1 MTTIKIDREQLI
13 ATLTAKVKEL
23 EANNATHEKEDKAWR
38 AALAKWEQTCATI
51 ALKNIK
57 KASISVNTWRSEQS
71 VGISLPAGILPEQP
85 EQSYSARFTHDYEL
99 RDLRQFIRMLELSS
113 SDTIAMSAL
122 KNVSQ
127 YL

>member
-13 ATLTAKVKEL
+13 KTLTAKVKEL
-23 EANNATHEKEDKAWR
+23 ESNNATFQKETKAYE
-38 AALAKWEQTCATI
+38 AAHDKWEQTCISI
-51 ALKNIK
+51 ALKNAK
-57 KASISVNTWRSEQS
+57 KATASVSMWRSEHSIQ
-71 VGISLPAGILPEQP
+71 ISLPTGTLPEKP
-85 EQSYSARFTHDYEL
+85 ERNHSVGFTHDHEM
-99 RDLRQFIRMLELSS
+99 RELRQFIRMLELSS